1 MRIASI
7 AEAKARLSQL
17 VREVEQEPVLI
28 TRHGKPR
35 AMLVPVP
42 ADTDALERLLLVF
55 SPRFQGIV
63 AQALRELQA
72 GYGIPHEAFWAQV
85 EADAV
90 DDERD
95 DAEA

>member
-7 AEAKARLSQL
+7 AEAKAHLSQF

-42 ADTDALERLLLVF
+42 ADSDALERFLLVF
-55 SPRFQGIV
+55 SPRFQNIV

-72 GYGIPHEAFWAQV
+72 EYGIPHEEFWAQI
-85 EADAV
+85 EADA
-90 DDERD
+90 DDNEPDHAAR
-95 DAEA
+95 